1 MQREITVQ
9 EVVDALNE
17 YDEIDEPI
25 VLKRDNKKTLFIV
38 DGDYL
43 DRLKDLEV
51 INSLLRSEEDIKN
64 GRVKPARQ
72 VLKELR
78 KIYG

>member
-1 MQREITVQ
+1 MQREITVK
-9 EVVDALNE
+9 EVAETLNE
-17 YDEIDEPI
+17 YDNVDEPI
-25 VLKRDNKKTLFIV
+25 VVKRNNKNNLFIV
-38 DGDYL
+38 DQNYL

-51 INSLLRSEEDIKN
+51 INSLLRSQEDKKN
-64 GRVKPARQ
+64 GKVKPARQ

>member
-1 MQREITVQ
+1 MQREITVR
-9 EVVDALNE
+9 EVAATLNE

-25 VLKRDNKKTLFIV
+25 VVKRDNKKNLFIV
-38 DGDYL
+38 DEDYI

-51 INSLLRSEEDIKN
+51 IKSLLRSEEDKKN
-64 GRVKPARQ
+64 GRVKSART

-78 KIYG
+78 EIYG

>member
-1 MQREITVQ
+1 MQREITVK
-9 EVVDALNE
+9 EVAQTLNE
-17 YDEIDEPI
+17 YDNIDEPI
-25 VLKRDNKKTLFIV
+25 VVKRANKQNLFIV
-38 DGDYL
+38 DQDYL

-51 INSLLRSEEDIKN
+51 MNSLLRSEEDKKN
-64 GRVKPARQ
+64 GRVKPART